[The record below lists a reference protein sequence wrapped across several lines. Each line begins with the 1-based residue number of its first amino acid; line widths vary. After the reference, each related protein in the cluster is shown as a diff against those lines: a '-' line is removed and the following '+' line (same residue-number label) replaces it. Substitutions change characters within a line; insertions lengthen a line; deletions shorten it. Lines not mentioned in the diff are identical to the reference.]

1 MLFPH
6 CNQVDVQVH
15 LSPDQERDARTAM
28 AVALAESAR
37 QLAQSAAD
45 FGKEEDM
52 EVRVC
57 AECHLVR
64 HVNMQGVSID

>member
-1 MLFPH
+1 MVSLPP
-6 CNQVDVQVH
+6 QVDVKVH

-45 FGKEEDM
+45 FGKEEDS
-52 EVRVC
+52 EVHIC
-57 AECHLVR
+57 TKAPQLV
-64 HVNMQGVSID
+64 S